1 LVKAI
6 VVFDSTWGN
15 TEKIAEA
22 VASGIGG
29 GTKAIRVGAAKA
41 AELQQADLLVFGSP
55 ILGGRPSPAMQACMS
70 TLSPGPT
77 GKLEVATFDTRLMGR
92 FVKIFGFAAARMAD
106 KMKEMG
112 CNVKATE
119 GFFVKTRTGPLADG
133 ELERA
138 TQWGKTLSKG

>member
-1 LVKAI
+1 VKAV

-29 GTKAIRVGAAKA
+29 GTKAVRVGAAKA
-41 AELQQADLLVFGSP
+41 SELEHVDLLVLGSP
-55 ILGGRPSPAMQACMS
+55 IVGGKASPAMQAYVNA
-70 TLSPGPT
+70 LSPGPT
-77 GKLEVATFDTRLMGR
+77 GRLDVATFDTRLMMR
-92 FVKIFGFAAARMAD
+92 FVKIFGFAAVRMAD
-106 KMKEMG
+106 TVKEMG
-112 CNVKATE
+112 CNVKSAE